1 MKFMTREAMKKN
13 NKKRPLIGLALGGG
27 MARGC
32 AHVGVLRELE
42 KNDIPI
48 DMIAGTS
55 VGSLIGG
62 AYASGLS
69 PDQIEQMALT
79 ISWNDL
85 GRVTISKLGFYNSER
100 TEEYIRKHF
109 PETEFE
115 KTRMP
120 FGAVATDI
128 QTGKMVVFTEG
139 SLPLAIRASCAM
151 PIFYTPVT
159 VNGRMMVDGGLV
171 GHIPASVTRLMGA
184 DIVIAVDV
192 NSQHMPIPPPTHLF
206 TVMSQALSVMGRTAV
221 QYLYADA
228 DIVIRP
234 QIDHVRP
241 DDLSRA
247 AEMITAGEEAARRVI
262 DKIKRSLEP
271 RGKGLLKRIFSRDP
285 DYDKRRLTMLR
296 E

>member
-1 MKFMTREAMKKN
+1 MTIN
-13 NKKRPLIGLALGGG
+13 NKKRPLVGLALGGG

-32 AHVGVLRELE
+32 AHIGVLRELE
-42 KNDIPI
+42 KQNIPI
-48 DMIAGTS
+48 DLIAGTS

-62 AYASGLS
+62 AYAAGLS
-69 PDQIEQMALT
+69 PDQIEKMALT

-109 PETEFE
+109 PVTEFE
-115 KTRMP
+115 KARLP

-128 QTGKMVVFTEG
+128 QTGKMVIFTEG

-151 PIFYTPVT
+151 PIFYTPVV

-171 GHIPASVTRLMGA
+171 GHIPASVARLMGA
-184 DIVIAVDV
+184 DLVIAIDV
-192 NSQHMPIPPPTHLF
+192 NSQHLPIPPPTHLF
-206 TVMSQALSVMGRTAV
+206 SVMSQALSVMGRTAV

-234 QIDHVRP
+234 QIEQVRP
-241 DDLSRA
+241 DDLSKA
-247 AEMITAGEEAARRVI
+247 ADMITAGEEAARRVI
-262 DKIKRSLEP
+262 DKIKRSLAP
-271 RGKGLLKRIFSRDP
+271 RRQGLFKRIFSRES
-285 DYDKRRLTMLR
+285 DYDKRRLTMLS

>member
-1 MKFMTREAMKKN
+1 MTIN

-32 AHVGVLRELE
+32 AHIGVLRELE
-42 KNDIPI
+42 KHDIPI
-48 DMIAGTS
+48 DLIAGTS

-62 AYASGLS
+62 AYAAGLS
-69 PDQIEQMALT
+69 PDQIEKMALT
-79 ISWNDL
+79 ITWNDL

-109 PETEFE
+109 PVTEFE
-115 KTRMP
+115 KARLP

-128 QTGKMVVFTEG
+128 QTGKMVIFTEG

-151 PIFYTPVT
+151 PIFYTPVV

-171 GHIPASVTRLMGA
+171 GHIPASVARLMGA
-184 DIVIAVDV
+184 DLVIAIDV
-192 NSQHMPIPPPTHLF
+192 NSQHLPIPPPTHLF
-206 TVMSQALSVMGRTAV
+206 SVMSQALSVMGRTAV

-234 QIDHVRP
+234 QIEQVRP
-241 DDLSRA
+241 DDLSKA
-247 AEMITAGEEAARRVI
+247 ADMITAGEEAARRVI
-262 DKIKRSLEP
+262 DKIKRSLAP
-271 RGKGLLKRIFSRDP
+271 RRQGLFKRIFSRES
-285 DYDKRRLTMLR
+285 DYDKRRLTMLS

>member
-1 MKFMTREAMKKN
+1 MTIN
-13 NKKRPLIGLALGGG
+13 NKKRPLVGLALGGG

-32 AHVGVLRELE
+32 AHIGVLRELE
-42 KNDIPI
+42 KHDIPI
-48 DMIAGTS
+48 DLIAGTS

-62 AYASGLS
+62 AYAAGLS
-69 PDQIEQMALT
+69 PDQIEKMALT

-100 TEEYIRKHF
+100 TEEYVRKHF
-109 PETEFE
+109 PVTEFE
-115 KTRMP
+115 KARLP

-128 QTGKMVVFTEG
+128 QTGKMVIFTEG

-151 PIFYTPVT
+151 PIFYTPVV

-171 GHIPASVTRLMGA
+171 GHIPASVARLMGA
-184 DIVIAVDV
+184 DLVIAIDV
-192 NSQHMPIPPPTHLF
+192 NSQHLPIPPPTHLF
-206 TVMSQALSVMGRTAV
+206 SVMSQALSVMGRTAV

-234 QIDHVRP
+234 QIEQVRP
-241 DDLSRA
+241 DDLSKA

-262 DKIKRSLEP
+262 DKIKRSLAP
-271 RGKGLLKRIFSRDP
+271 RRQGLFKRIFSRES
-285 DYDKRRLTMLR
+285 DYDKRRLTMLS